1 MFGSKKSNT
10 VQEQAPRTVSNSR
23 NLVGKGTEIEGEV
36 LCEGDIRIDGSL
48 EGLLKSKSKVVIG
61 PTGYVKGDIV
71 CENGDI
77 SGKIIGTIKV
87 SDQLYLKSTANVQ
100 GNVVTTK
107 LVVDAGAVIN
117 GQCSMPV
124 DGKMIDSASSSGR
137 QSNSSQ
143 KDGGQKEY
151 KRKQQGG

>member
-23 NLVGKGTEIEGEV
+23 NLIGKGTEIEGEV

-48 EGLLKSKSKVVIG
+48 DGVLKSKSKVVIG

-77 SGKIIGTIKV
+77 SGKVVGTIKV
-87 SDQLYLKSTANVQ
+87 SDQLYLKSTANIQ

-124 DGKMIDSASSSGR
+124 DGKLGNYNATSGQ
-137 QSNSSQ
+137 QSNTQ
-143 KDGGQKEY
+143 KDGGKEY
-151 KRKQQGG
+151 KRKAQGS